1 MMHWM
6 RLLSAVALLGLS
18 ACGGGGGESGSTPL
32 GGGSGTA
39 KAEDLAL
46 VLSAPSLTNGGTT
59 TITATV
65 TAVDKNRNVV
75 AGIPVT
81 ISADANA
88 TVAPSATSTNS
99 SGVVTA
105 AIGVGADRTNRVV
118 TVTAVSGTLSRTAS
132 FAVTGAKLTASASP
146 MVVAGSANN
155 VIEYTLVDFNAIA
168 MVNQDITVTAPGL
181 ATETK
186 KTDINGKFRYV
197 YTAPS
202 APGTLEVVAT
212 AAGAQYTQSVTI
224 SSAST
229 GVAPASEFPQ
239 SASITPTPSVVTVN
253 SPGSTT
259 NQVELRALFVGANNK
274 PVPRVRVR
282 FDLAG
287 NANNTDG
294 EITLVG
300 SYAYSDD
307 NGVARATFIP
317 KLRSSPTNGVTVRAC
332 YDTFDF
338 ATPSP
343 TDCTGA
349 SNTVT
354 ATLTVSAEALA
365 VSIGTNNLVEVGEQ
379 KLTYKKSYIVMV
391 VDAAGQAKSDVQITP
406 SVDLNGYYKGTY
418 VWNGRF
424 WAQVGTLDSSQR
436 YRWTGTAWDLDAT
449 AGAELICP
457 NEDVNRNGVREAPTF
472 VAASAPPDLSARQED
487 LNFNGSLDPRK
498 SDVAITMVGS
508 SRTDASGRA
517 VVQIEYPRSHAT
529 WINFTITV
537 TASGISGTEA
547 RARFTGV
554 LPGLA
559 DDVTSETVPP
569 PFLNSPYGT
578 GTVCTDTR

>member
-18 ACGGGGGESGSTPL
+18 ACGGGGGDTGSTPL

-46 VLSAPSLTNGGTT
+46 VLSAPSLTNGGTNT
-59 TITATV
+59 VTATV

-88 TVAPSATSTNS
+88 TVAPSSTSTNS

-118 TVTAVSGTLSRTAS
+118 TVTATSGALSRTAT

-146 MVVAGSANN
+146 LVVAGSANN
-155 VIEYTLVDFNAIA
+155 IVEYTLVDFNALA
-168 MVNQDITVTAPGL
+168 MVNQDITITAAGL
-181 ATETK
+181 ATVNG
-186 KTDINGKFRYV
+186 KTDINGKFRYT
-197 YTAPS
+197 YTAPG
-202 APGTLEVVAT
+202 APGTLEIVAT
-212 AAGAQYTQSVTI
+212 AAGDQRTQLVTV
-224 SSAST
+224 SSATS

-253 SPGSTT
+253 SAGSTT

-274 PVPRVRVR
+274 PIPRVRVR

-294 EITLVG
+294 EISMVG
-300 SYAYSDD
+300 AYAYSDE
-307 NGVARATFIP
+307 NGVARGTFIP

-338 ATPSP
+338 VTPGP

-349 SNTVT
+349 ANTVT

-379 KLTYKKSYIVMV
+379 RLTYKKGYVVMV
-391 VDAAGQAKSDVQITP
+391 VDAAGQAKADVQITP
-406 SVDLNGYYKGTY
+406 SVDLNGYYKGSY
-418 VWNGRF
+418 AWNGRF
-424 WAQVGTLDSSQR
+424 WAQVPSLDGSQR
-436 YRWTGTAWDLDAT
+436 YRWTGSAWDLDAT
-449 AGAELICP
+449 GGADVICP
-457 NEDVNRNGVREAPTF
+457 NEDVNRNGVREAPVF
-472 VAASAPPDLSARQED
+472 IAASTPPDLSARAED
-487 LNFNGSLDPRK
+487 MNFNGSLDPRK
-498 SDVAITMVGS
+498 SDVAISMVGS
-508 SRTDASGRA
+508 SRTDSSGRA
-517 VVQIEYPRSHAT
+517 FVQIEYARSSAT
-529 WINFTITV
+529 WISFTITV

-547 RARFTGV
+547 RARYTAV

-559 DDVTSETVPP
+559 DDVTSESVPP
-569 PFLNSPYGT
+569 PFIVSPYGT
-578 GTVCTDTR
+578 GTLCTDTR